1 MGAFCRLCLNFC
13 FQSYN
18 ASRLEPVQLMEDTK
32 ALGLLTSRLA
42 SNPNL
47 LSLEYHFRC
56 VDRLTRPHHPVTH
69 LAGANVAAAPAS
81 LRNKMALGTR
91 PQFFRAVNRR
101 GHLLQP
107 LCGPYCRSHI
117 WKLAIPLW
125 GRRAQTFQRL
135 SYISCFQKTNRTR
148 VSRRQTPEGPF
159 GNFRDHQR
167 GPQPSE
173 SRADR

>member
-1 MGAFCRLCLNFC
+1 MAAFCRLCLNFC

-18 ASRLEPVQLMEDTK
+18 ASRLEPVQLMGDTK

-107 LCGPYCRSHI
+107 LCGRTGPMRPRHWRSS
-117 WKLAIPLW
+117 KSLTDRRLIPAVQL
-125 GRRAQTFQRL
+125 GFPKAVVRIRL
-135 SYISCFQKTNRTR
+135 
-148 VSRRQTPEGPF
+148 
-159 GNFRDHQR
+159 D
-167 GPQPSE
+167 
-173 SRADR
+173 RADLNRSFAARQLHVSHTGRTDFRCLRRS